1 MLLLLTDRLEVKHI
15 SCFVLSLVVC
25 VISYL
30 SFPHFFFEVYF
41 PLMALKSD
49 IKCVKTYFLKVN
61 FLSRYSN
68 QEIESLETALIIF
81 LTLYEK
87 KNVIRSTLASP
98 QDINL
103 TQPIPNFKKKISFKS
118 SNIFFALVI

>member
-1 MLLLLTDRLEVKHI
+1 
-15 SCFVLSLVVC
+15 
-25 VISYL
+25 
-30 SFPHFFFEVYF
+30 
-41 PLMALKSD
+41 MALKSD